1 MLWTF
6 QNLSKC
12 VYFAI
17 TSEPNIYNLDIY
29 KLIKIETVAKK
40 GAMAG

>member
-6 QNLSKC
+6 QSLSKN

-17 TSEPNIYNLDIY
+17 TSKPNVYNLDIY
-29 KLIKIETVAKK
+29 KFIKTETVAKK
-40 GAMAG
+40 GVMAG